1 MKRNEKCLQAELLP
15 LFFDHS
21 FDIDVFPHGQIERH

>member
-1 MKRNEKCLQAELLP
+1 MKRIYKQELSP

-21 FDIDVFPHGQIERH
+21 FDIDVFPHGQIERHE

>member
-1 MKRNEKCLQAELLP
+1 MRSVYKQELWP

-21 FDIDVFPHGQIERH
+21 FDIDIFSHGQIERH

>member
-1 MKRNEKCLQAELLP
+1 MRSVYKQELLP

-21 FDIDVFPHGQIERH
+21 FDIHVFPHGQIERH

>member
-1 MKRNEKCLQAELLP
+1 MRSVYKQELLP